1 MKISKFIYAAVVG
14 GVLASC
20 QSVDTPMFSDKD
32 AFVAFDSKSTSI
44 AENAAREVKIPI
56 SLVASKGLDVSVG
69 FEIDTTAYAGKNA
82 AKEGVNYRLK
92 NTSNTLSFTDG
103 GEMVAYLSIEPIDNG
118 TYDGDVCF
126 DIKLSAPEGCN
137 LGANYTTTVTIS
149 DDDHPLAAAGIL
161 GTYTASGVSPFEDDN
176 GATFTWTCE
185 VVKDADY
192 IDRVWFTQIV
202 PTESGAVYKSV
213 MGTVSADFKSITI
226 NAGQDL
232 GTYGSTYTLS
242 LDFNGASSA
251 TAYVSNNTIAINTFV
266 LASAASGGET
276 VGYLTGVRTL
286 TLTKV
291 EEYLKS

>member
-32 AFVAFDSKSTSI
+32 AFVAFDSKTTSI
-44 AENAAREVKIPI
+44 AENAGSEVKIPV

-92 NTSNTLSFTDG
+92 NTSNTLSFAAD
-103 GEMVAYLSIEPIDNG
+103 GEMVAYISIEPIDNG
-118 TYDGDVCF
+118 DYNGDVCF

-161 GTYTASGVSPFEDDN
+161 GTYSVVGQTPFSN
-176 GATFTWTCE
+176 VPGPFYWTC
-185 VVKDADY
+185 VVSKDNDY
-192 IDRVWFTQIV
+192 VNRVWFTQV
-202 PTESGAVYKSV
+202 TPDLQGLTPNPV
-213 MGTVSADFKSITI
+213 MGTVSDDFNTITI
-226 NAGQDL
+226 QSGQSL
-232 GTYGSTYTLS
+232 GTAGSYVFSLS
-242 LDFNGASSA
+242 ILSMSSGQSVSSTTASVVPGTSINISEACCVSDANGDLYAGA
-251 TAYVSNNTIAINTFV
+251 HTIV
-266 LASAASGGET
+266 M
-276 VGYLTGVRTL
+276 
-286 TLTKV
+286 TKV
-291 EEYLKS
+291 QE

>member
-44 AENAAREVKIPI
+44 AENAGSEVKIPV

-92 NTSNTLSFTDG
+92 NTSNTLSFAAD
-103 GEMVAYLSIEPIDNG
+103 GEMVAYISIEPIDNG
-118 TYDGDVCF
+118 DYNGDVCF

-161 GTYTASGVSPFEDDN
+161 GTYTASGVSPFQDDN

-192 IDRVWFTQIV
+192 VDRVWFTQIV
-202 PTESGAVYKSV
+202 PTVSGATYKSV
-213 MGTVSADFKSITI
+213 MGTVSADYRSITI

-251 TAYVSNNTIAINTFV
+251 TAYVANNTIAINTYV

-276 VGYLTGVRTL
+276 ADYLAGVTTL

-291 EEYLKS
+291 Q

>member
-103 GEMVAYLSIEPIDNG
+103 GQMVAYLSIEPIDNG

-291 EEYLKS
+291 EE

>member
-44 AENAAREVKIPI
+44 AENAGSEVKIPV

-149 DDDHPLAAAGIL
+149 DNDHPLAAAGIL

-242 LDFNGASSA
+242 LDYNGASSA

-291 EEYLKS
+291 EE

>member
-44 AENAAREVKIPI
+44 AENAGSEVKIPV

-92 NTSNTLSFTDG
+92 NTSNTLSFTAD
-103 GEMVAYLSIEPIDNG
+103 GEMVAYILIEPIDNDD
-118 TYDGDVCF
+118 YNGDVCF

-161 GTYTASGVSPFEDDN
+161 GKYNASGANPFEGGMQN
-176 GATFTWTCE
+176 WTCE

-192 IDRVWFTQIV
+192 VDRVWFTQIV
-202 PTESGAVYKSV
+202 PAANGATYKSV
-213 MGTVSADFKSITI
+213 MGTVSADFRSITI

-232 GTYGSTYTLS
+232 GTAGKYTLS

-251 TAYVSNNTIAINTFV
+251 TAQVSNGTISINTYVFAAIV
-266 LASAASGGET
+266 EKTGYAASVAQT
-276 VGYLTGVRTL
+276 VTMK
-286 TLTKV
+286 KV
-291 EEYLKS
+291 EE

>member
-32 AFVAFDSKSTSI
+32 AFVAFDSKTTSI
-44 AENAAREVKIPI
+44 AENAGGEVKIPV

-69 FEIDTTAYAGKNA
+69 FEIDTMAYAGKNA

-92 NTSNTLSFTDG
+92 NTSNTLSFTNG

-118 TYDGDVCF
+118 DYNGDVCF

-161 GTYTASGVSPFEDDN
+161 GTYSVVGQTPFTN
-176 GATFTWTCE
+176 VPGPFYWTC
-185 VVKDADY
+185 VVSKDNDY
-192 IDRVWFTQIV
+192 VNRVWFTQV
-202 PTESGAVYKSV
+202 TPDLQGLTPQPV
-213 MGTVSADFKSITI
+213 MGTVSDDFNTITI
-226 NAGQDL
+226 QSGQSL
-232 GTYGSTYTLS
+232 GTVGSYNFS
-242 LDFNGASSA
+242 LAIMSMSNGQPVSSTTASVVPGTSINISEA
-251 TAYVSNNTIAINTFV
+251 CCVSEANGDLYAGAHTIV
-266 LASAASGGET
+266 M
-276 VGYLTGVRTL
+276 
-286 TLTKV
+286 TKV
-291 EEYLKS
+291 QE

>member
-44 AENAAREVKIPI
+44 AENAGSEVKIPV

-161 GTYTASGVSPFEDDN
+161 GKYNASGANPFEGGMQN
-176 GATFTWTCE
+176 WTCE

-192 IDRVWFTQIV
+192 VDRVWFTQIV
-202 PTESGAVYKSV
+202 PSASGATYKSV
-213 MGTVSADFKSITI
+213 MGTVSADFRSITI

-232 GTYGSTYTLS
+232 GTAGSYTLT

-251 TAYVSNNTIAINTFV
+251 TAQVSNGTISINTYV
-266 LASAASGGET
+266 IAGIVEQPGYAASGAQT
-276 VGYLTGVRTL
+276 VTMK
-286 TLTKV
+286 KV
-291 EEYLKS
+291 EE

>member
-44 AENAAREVKIPI
+44 AENAGSEVKIPV

-92 NTSNTLSFTDG
+92 NTSNTLSFTAD
-103 GEMVAYLSIEPIDNG
+103 GEMVAYILIEPIDN
-118 TYDGDVCF
+118 DDHNGDVCF

-149 DDDHPLAAAGIL
+149 DDDHLLAAAGIL
-161 GTYTASGVSPFEDDN
+161 GKYNASGANPFEGGMQN
-176 GATFTWTCE
+176 WTCE

-192 IDRVWFTQIV
+192 VDRVWFTQIV
-202 PTESGAVYKSV
+202 PAANGATYKSV
-213 MGTVSADFKSITI
+213 MGTVSADFRSITI

-232 GTYGSTYTLS
+232 GTAGEYTLS

-251 TAYVSNNTIAINTFV
+251 TAQVSNGTISINTYVFAAIV
-266 LASAASGGET
+266 EQTGYAASGAQT
-276 VGYLTGVRTL
+276 VTMK
-286 TLTKV
+286 KV
-291 EEYLKS
+291 EE

>member
-103 GEMVAYLSIEPIDNG
+103 GEMVAYLSIEPIDND

-161 GTYTASGVSPFEDDN
+161 GTYNVVGQTPFSN
-176 GATFTWTCE
+176 VPGPFYWTC
-185 VVKDADY
+185 VVSKDNDY
-192 IDRVWFTQIV
+192 VNRVWFTQV
-202 PTESGAVYKSV
+202 TPDLQGLTPKPV
-213 MGTVSADFKSITI
+213 MGTVSDDFNTITI
-226 NAGQDL
+226 QSGQSL
-232 GTYGSTYTLS
+232 GTVGSYVFSLNILS
-242 LDFNGASSA
+242 MSSGQPVSSA
-251 TAYVSNNTIAINTFV
+251 SASVVPGTSINISEACCISEANGGLYAGAHTI
-266 LASAASGGET
+266 EM
-276 VGYLTGVRTL
+276 
-286 TLTKV
+286 TKV
-291 EEYLKS
+291 EE

>member
-242 LDFNGASSA
+242 LDFNSASSA

-291 EEYLKS
+291 EE

>member
-56 SLVASKGLDVSVG
+56 SLVASQGLDVSVG

-291 EEYLKS
+291 EE

>member
-44 AENAAREVKIPI
+44 AENAGSEVKIPV
-56 SLVASKGLDVSVG
+56 SLVASKRLDVSVG

-92 NTSNTLSFTDG
+92 NTSNTLSFTAD
-103 GEMVAYLSIEPIDNG
+103 GEMVAYISIEPIDNG
-118 TYDGDVCF
+118 DYNGDVCF

-161 GTYTASGVSPFEDDN
+161 GKYNASGANPFEGGMQN
-176 GATFTWTCE
+176 WTCE

-192 IDRVWFTQIV
+192 VDRVWFTQIV
-202 PTESGAVYKSV
+202 PAANGATYKSV
-213 MGTVSADFKSITI
+213 MGTVSADFRSITI

-232 GTYGSTYTLS
+232 GTAGEYTLS

-251 TAYVSNNTIAINTFV
+251 TAQVSNGTISINTYVFAAIV
-266 LASAASGGET
+266 ELTGYAASGAQT
-276 VGYLTGVRTL
+276 VTMK
-286 TLTKV
+286 KV
-291 EEYLKS
+291 EE

>member
-44 AENAAREVKIPI
+44 AENAGSEVKIPV

-92 NTSNTLSFTDG
+92 NTSNTLSFAAD
-103 GEMVAYLSIEPIDNG
+103 GEMVAYISIEPIDNG

-291 EEYLKS
+291 EE

>member
-44 AENAAREVKIPI
+44 AENAGSEVKIPV

-92 NTSNTLSFTDG
+92 NTSNTLSFTAD
-103 GEMVAYLSIEPIDNG
+103 GEMVAYILIEPIDNDD
-118 TYDGDVCF
+118 YNGDVCF

-161 GTYTASGVSPFEDDN
+161 GTYTASGVSPFQEDN

-192 IDRVWFTQIV
+192 VDRVWFTQIV
-202 PTESGAVYKSV
+202 PTVSGATYKSV
-213 MGTVSADFKSITI
+213 MGTVSADYRSITI

-291 EEYLKS
+291 EE

>member
-286 TLTKV
+286 TLTK
-291 EEYLKS
+291 LKNN

>member
-44 AENAAREVKIPI
+44 AENAGSEVKIPV

-69 FEIDTTAYAGKNA
+69 FEIDTTAYADKNA

-92 NTSNTLSFTDG
+92 NTSNTLSFAAD
-103 GEMVAYLSIEPIDNG
+103 GEMVAYISIEPIDNG
-118 TYDGDVCF
+118 DYNGDVCF

-291 EEYLKS
+291 EE

>member
-44 AENAAREVKIPI
+44 AENAGSEVKIPV

-92 NTSNTLSFTDG
+92 NTSNTLSFTAD
-103 GEMVAYLSIEPIDNG
+103 GEMVAYILIEPIDNDD
-118 TYDGDVCF
+118 YNGDVCF

-213 MGTVSADFKSITI
+213 MGTVSADFRSITI

-232 GTYGSTYTLS
+232 GTAGSYTLS

-251 TAYVSNNTIAINTFV
+251 TAQVSNGTISINTYV
-266 LASAASGGET
+266 IATIVEQPGYAASGAQT
-276 VGYLTGVRTL
+276 VTL
-286 TLTKV
+286 KKV
-291 EEYLKS
+291 EE

>member
-149 DDDHPLAAAGIL
+149 DDDHSLAVAGIL

-291 EEYLKS
+291 EE

>member
-44 AENAAREVKIPI
+44 AENAGSEVKIPV

-149 DDDHPLAAAGIL
+149 DNDHPLAAAGIL

-291 EEYLKS
+291 EE

>member
-44 AENAAREVKIPI
+44 AENAAREVKIPV

-291 EEYLKS
+291 EE

>member
-276 VGYLTGVRTL
+276 DGYLTGVRTL

-291 EEYLKS
+291 EE

>member
-242 LDFNGASSA
+242 LYFNGASSA

-291 EEYLKS
+291 EE

>member
-44 AENAAREVKIPI
+44 AENAGSEVKIPV

-92 NTSNTLSFTDG
+92 NTSNTLSFAAD
-103 GEMVAYLSIEPIDNG
+103 GEMVAYISIEPIDNG
-118 TYDGDVCF
+118 DYNGDVCF

-276 VGYLTGVRTL
+276 VGYLTGVGTL

-291 EEYLKS
+291 EE

>member
-149 DDDHPLAAAGIL
+149 DDDHRLAAAGIL

-291 EEYLKS
+291 EE

>member
-44 AENAAREVKIPI
+44 AENAGSEVKIPV

-82 AKEGVNYRLK
+82 AKEGVNYRL
-92 NTSNTLSFTDG
+92 NTLSFTDG

-161 GTYTASGVSPFEDDN
+161 GKYNASGLDPFGTSQMQN
-176 GATFTWTCE
+176 WTCE

-192 IDRVWFTQIV
+192 VDRVWFTQIV
-202 PTESGAVYKSV
+202 PSASGATYKSV
-213 MGTVSADFKSITI
+213 MGTVSADFRSITI

-232 GTYGSTYTLS
+232 GTAGSYTLT

-251 TAYVSNNTIAINTFV
+251 TAQVSNGTISINTYV
-266 LASAASGGET
+266 IAGIVEQPGYAASGAQT
-276 VGYLTGVRTL
+276 VTMK
-286 TLTKV
+286 KV
-291 EEYLKS
+291 EE

>member
-149 DDDHPLAAAGIL
+149 DDDHPLAAARIL

-291 EEYLKS
+291 EE

>member
-32 AFVAFDSKSTSI
+32 AFVAFDSKTTSI
-44 AENAAREVKIPI
+44 AENAGGEVKIPV
-56 SLVASKGLDVSVG
+56 SLVASKGLGVSVG

-92 NTSNTLSFTDG
+92 NTSNTLSFAAD
-103 GEMVAYLSIEPIDNG
+103 GEMVAYISIEPIDNG
-118 TYDGDVCF
+118 DYNGDVCF

-149 DDDHPLAAAGIL
+149 DDDHPLATAGIL

-291 EEYLKS
+291 EE

>member
-44 AENAAREVKIPI
+44 AENAGSEVKIPV

-192 IDRVWFTQIV
+192 IDRVRFTQIV

-291 EEYLKS
+291 EE